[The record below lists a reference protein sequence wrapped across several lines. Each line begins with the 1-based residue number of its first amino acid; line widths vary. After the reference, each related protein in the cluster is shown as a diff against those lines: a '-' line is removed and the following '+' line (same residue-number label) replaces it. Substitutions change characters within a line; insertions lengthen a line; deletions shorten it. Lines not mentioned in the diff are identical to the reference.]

1 MSLAPTTPATAAAT
15 GLPGIAII
23 AEIRRVLVTALLAV
37 FVYSSVMVASRSYC
51 PGGFDGSGG
60 FIDSE
65 GQPTDQA
72 PVCIDLALRPSP
84 LIYIGIAA
92 IVLITLGRVM
102 KASDEASALKA
113 LNRAAIGVAAL
124 VGLAIVVSH
133 VWFFQIPM
141 EGFTSG
147 SWTVFSPFPFGSIDV
162 TTAPLSA
169 G

>member
-1 MSLAPTTPATAAAT
+1 MSLAPTTSATAAAT
-15 GLPGIAII
+15 GLPGIEIV
-23 AEIRRVLVTALLAV
+23 AEIRRVLITTLLAV
-37 FVYSSVMVASRSYC
+37 FVYSSLMVASRSYC

-60 FIDSE
+60 FIDSD
-65 GQPTDQA
+65 GQSTDQA

-84 LIYIGIAA
+84 MVYIGIAA

-102 KASDEASALKA
+102 KASDEASALGT
-113 LNRAAIGVAAL
+113 LNRAAIGIAAL
-124 VGLAIVVSH
+124 VGVAIIVSLF
-133 VWFFQIPM
+133 WFFQIPL

-162 TTAPLSA
+162 TSTPLRA